1 MFYLDKSFYPTS
13 EFIKPFNLRHENL
26 FIPICFTAI
35 FISNAFVYVVLFFII
50 RHGTEIGRYLKTTS
64 ALLPY
69 YNVSVIS
76 FKLKLSVTFQ

>member
-35 FISNAFVYVVLFFII
+35 FISNAFVYVVLFF
-50 RHGTEIGRYLKTTS
+50 HNQTWNWNWTLFENHLS
-64 ALLPY
+64 SPCLL
-69 YNVSVIS
+69 
-76 FKLKLSVTFQ
+76 